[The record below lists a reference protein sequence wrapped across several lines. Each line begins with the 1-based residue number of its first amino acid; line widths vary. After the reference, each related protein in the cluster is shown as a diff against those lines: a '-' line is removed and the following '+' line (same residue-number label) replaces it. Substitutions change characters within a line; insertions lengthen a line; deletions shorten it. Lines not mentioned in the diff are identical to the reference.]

1 MTRTEALRIAKPIL
15 FNTEMVRAIM
25 DDRKTQTRR
34 VIKPHN
40 TIKAASEGYHQG
52 EGLWIEHNSD
62 DETLYIKDYSVSPCW
77 FRVSDYIRKYALT
90 GDILYV
96 RETWYYEEH
105 MHDMTAGKP
114 DLPSG
119 RYLHRY
125 IYKADNY
132 DYPVHV
138 GVGQQGWRPSIHMP
152 KEAARIFLRVTDVR
166 AERVQ
171 DITAAE
177 CVREGIPQESLAE
190 VGEDFTIGQF
200 HDLWDST
207 INKSN
212 LPLYGWNANPWVWV
226 YSFERM
232 EAASDA

>member
-25 DDRKTQTRR
+25 DGRKTQTRR

-40 TIKAASEGYHQG
+40 PIKAASEEYHQG

-90 GDILYV
+90 SDILYV
-96 RETWYYEEH
+96 RETW
-105 MHDMTAGKP
+105 MKTDVFGTQNSC
-114 DLPSG
+114 L
-119 RYLHRY
+119 
-125 IYKADNY
+125 YKANTEQNETIFE
-132 DYPVHV
+132 VT
-138 GVGQQGWRPSIHMP
+138 GQEPKWRPSIHMP

-232 EAASDA
+232 EAEPDA